1 MKKYLNIA
9 IAALV
14 ALVLS
19 GCMHHRE
26 TWIDLD
32 MYKDKLDPATAFIP
46 YKFIDEGGETESY
59 VEQQLYGLEAIEDD
73 MPADVAGAQQSPGVM
88 KTTSTNAVGLAK
100 AIFSMYHANRVVSY
114 CGTYM
119 STDEDGQPIKLSGRI
134 ILPKDKKPER
144 IVLVSHYT
152 IGANYEAP
160 SMSFPLE
167 GVLAARGLAVIVPDY
182 IGYGITANR
191 VHPYLCARLTAKNVI
206 DMYRAAL
213 PFLEEIGQRP
223 LPQDI
228 ILFGYS
234 QGGATT
240 MAVEREIEYYEPDIK
255 IRLVLA
261 GGGPYDLCITYDK
274 LIENNFTDYPCAIPL
289 IIQGM
294 NIGYDLELDYSKF
307 FLPNTLEHYD
317 EWINSKKY
325 AMAEITTLMGTKE
338 LSNIMTEEARL
349 KTSDGM
355 SELYLAM
362 LDNSL
367 ATGWWPSAPV
377 YLFHS
382 IDDNVVPFENA
393 EALLQNIQGYCNV
406 TYNFGHYGNHVKG
419 YLRFLYTAI
428 TVLNEHHET
437 SK

>member
-1 MKKYLNIA
+1 MKKSTYIW
-9 IAALV
+9 IFALM
-14 ALVLS
+14 LTS
-19 GCMHHRE
+19 CMHQKE
-26 TWIDLD
+26 SWINLD
-32 MYKDKLDPATAFIP
+32 DFSQLDKEKAFIP
-46 YKFIDEGGETESY
+46 YRVIEEGGETDSY
-59 VEQQLYGLEAIEDD
+59 IEQQLTALEAEELEDSSSEQR
-73 MPADVAGAQQSPGVM
+73 PQIQR
-88 KTTSTNAVGLAK
+88 TTSTNGVGLAK
-100 AIFSMYHANRVVSY
+100 NIFSMWHSGTVVSY

-119 STDEDGQPIKLSGRI
+119 SKDEDGNPIRLSGRI
-134 ILPKDKKPER
+134 IVPKDVRPNR

-182 IGYGITANR
+182 IGYGITADR
-191 VHPYLCARLTAKNVI
+191 IPPYLCAQLTAQNVL
-206 DMYRAAL
+206 DMYRAAI
-213 PFLEEIGQRP
+213 PFLEYIDKRP
-223 LPQDI
+223 EPEDI

-240 MAVEREIEYYEPDIK
+240 MAVQREIEYYTDDIK
-255 IRLVLA
+255 LRLVLA
-261 GGGPYDLCITYDK
+261 GGGPYDLCVTYDK
-274 LIENNFTDYPCAIPL
+274 LIENDYTDYPCAIPL

-307 FLPNTLEHYD
+307 FQQKTLDNYD
-317 EWINSKKY
+317 SWINSKKY
-325 AMAEITTLMGTKE
+325 TMAEITTLMGTKR
-338 LSNIMTEEARL
+338 LSDIMTEQARL

-355 SELYLAM
+355 SDLYLAM

-367 ATGWWPSAPV
+367 ATGWWPNAPV

-382 IDDNVVPFENA
+382 MDDNVVPFENA
-393 EALLQNIQGYCNV
+393 EKLLENIQGYCNV

-428 TVLNEHHET
+428 AVLDEHGET
-437 SK
+437 NKRKKK